1 MSRSARGLADL
12 RQLSP
17 RDFELLIADI
27 WQECQGWK
35 TELTDTGAD
44 DGIDIYGQPPG
55 GGPLTAVQAKRY
67 RRGNK
72 VTSNRI
78 QQYGALPQQF
88 ERVGSVT
95 VVTTSSFTRNAERT
109 AEKLDV
115 KLIDGET
122 LLKIIDRYGAHE
134 IVEWYCRGKPREGL

>member
-1 MSRSARGLADL
+1 MNRSAHGLDDI
-12 RQLSP
+12 RDLSP

-27 WQECQGWK
+27 WQECQGWT

-44 DGIDIYGQPPG
+44 DGIDIYGRPPG

-67 RRGNK
+67 RAGNK

-88 ERVGSVT
+88 DRIGSVT
-95 VVTTSSFTRNAERT
+95 VVTTSSFTRNAEQT
-109 AEKLDV
+109 AKKLDV
-115 KLIDGET
+115 KVIDGKT
-122 LLKIIDRYGAHE
+122 LLQIIERYGAHE
-134 IVEWYCRGKPREGL
+134 IVEWYCQGKPKGGL